1 METFIDDL
9 LNLQLMK
16 QGKFLLNIDYFSPKE
31 SIEFINQMFVYKMQA
46 KGIKMTINTYKDL
59 SMPIPND

>member
-1 METFIDDL
+1 
-9 LNLQLMK
+9 MK